1 MTYAPS
7 IWINVYVTP
16 TGSTVL
22 GAPCLTRDAAEFD
35 AQITSQR
42 RQWRA
47 AYRLHVRRRHW
58 LPKNLR
64 QPLHIPN

>member
-22 GAPCLTRDAAEFD
+22 GAPCLTRDSAGFD
-35 AQITSQR
+35 ATIMSQR

-47 AYRLHVRRRHW
+47 VYRIHVRRRHW
-58 LPKNLR
+58 LPPHLR
-64 QPLHIPN
+64 WSLHLPN